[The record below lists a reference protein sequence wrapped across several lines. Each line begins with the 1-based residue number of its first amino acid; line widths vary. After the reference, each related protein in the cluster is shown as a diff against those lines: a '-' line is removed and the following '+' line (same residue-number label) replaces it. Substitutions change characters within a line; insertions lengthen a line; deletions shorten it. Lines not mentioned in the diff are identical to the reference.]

1 MLQPCAKDARFRSDL
16 GKTGCFNQERCTRQ
30 AAGARARRALR
41 SARMAEPCQRRGWG
55 LGVSPGAAPRGADVG
70 AGGGSRRDCGLWLD
84 KNHSLPLRRPRPR
97 ERAQWMCPAQLQLAA
112 KQQLL
117 RVLWAPTAANSGV
130 ALLPLRRR
138 KEDRG
143 PYQAPRV
150 RCCFD
155 SCVVE
160 HGNTHAPHSLTFQA
174 AGGSAPSQPSPFVN
188 YCQLVASWERS
199 AARGN
204 VGGTTYATGRRGAPD
219 SGSLVCRPA
228 NSTCDHFLVS
238 NRCTRTVQYVIQ
250 IEIHR
255 LTSGHSLGHSL
266 MGDGDR
272 HLQPPA

>member
-1 MLQPCAKDARFRSDL
+1 MQWVAAGFMVQCDGAPRSMAAAGQGEAAAISQIDPMAMLQPCAKDARFRSDL

-199 AARGN
+199 AGQRGRHY
-204 VGGTTYATGRRGAPD
+204 VCHGTK
-219 SGSLVCRPA
+219 GSA
-228 NSTCDHFLVS
+228 
-238 NRCTRTVQYVIQ
+238 
-250 IEIHR
+250 
-255 LTSGHSLGHSL
+255 
-266 MGDGDR
+266 
-272 HLQPPA
+272 